1 MKRRRESGASRPP
14 RWQEEVFFIDTSL
27 PTVVNKIQ
35 RLQRL
40 ETVNYS
46 QASVP

>member
-1 MKRRRESGASRPP
+1 MQIWGQQAAAVAGGS
-14 RWQEEVFFIDTSL
+14 FFIDTSL